1 MGGASIESWTDQPG
15 GDINVDLVK
24 VAVSSRKEWYL
35 LKLLVHRKKNGNQWP
50 LVKDYTGFD
59 NPKEMFEDATGK
71 LSVRTIGTDK
81 RTNVWFS
88 TNVEHSLKIKN
99 IDMKGATTAT
109 LEYEVGA
116 NVYDPGASQDLATLK
131 VRCNGV
137 DLAVPSKW

>member
-1 MGGASIESWTDQPG
+1 MLRE
-15 GDINVDLVK
+15 NLVC
-24 VAVSSRKEWYL
+24 V
-35 LKLLVHRKKNGNQWP
+35 LLV
-50 LVKDYTGFD
+50 L
-59 NPKEMFEDATGK
+59 
-71 LSVRTIGTDK
+71 IK

-137 DLAVPSKW
+137 DLASTE